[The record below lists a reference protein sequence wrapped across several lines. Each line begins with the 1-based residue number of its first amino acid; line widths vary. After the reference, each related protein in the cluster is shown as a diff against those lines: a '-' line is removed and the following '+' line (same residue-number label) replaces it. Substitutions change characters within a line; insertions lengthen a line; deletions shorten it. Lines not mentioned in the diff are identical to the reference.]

1 MTSTC
6 RAAVVTGSN
15 VGIGFEIVK
24 NLCRQFDGDVYL
36 TSIEKEDGEAAIKI
50 LQDSGSS
57 PKLHQLDVNDT
68 DSVNALKHSLVSNN
82 GGLDILVNNAA
93 IMYKKDSEVPFS
105 EQAAKTLQTNFW
117 GVVNVCDA
125 LFPLLRPHARVVNIS
140 SRLGKKS
147 FEECSETW
155 RSLFQDSN
163 LSKEKLF
170 QMMKQFVCDAE
181 KGNAEVE
188 GWSTHSYGISK
199 LGVMLLTQIQQ
210 KDFNNDPRKD
220 IIVNSCNP
228 GWTRTQMGG
237 PNATKSPEEG
247 ADTPTFLALL
257 SSAMD
262 TQDPLPR
269 GKFWEDRTVQEWW

>member
-1 MTSTC
+1 M
-6 RAAVVTGSN
+6 
-15 VGIGFEIVK
+15 
-24 NLCRQFDGDVYL
+24 
-36 TSIEKEDGEAAIKI
+36 
-50 LQDSGSS
+50 
-57 PKLHQLDVNDT
+57 DVNDT
-68 DSVNALKHSLVSNN
+68 GSVNALKHSLVSNN

-93 IMYKKDSEVPFS
+93 IMYKKDSKVPFS

-125 LFPLLRPHARVVNIS
+125 LFPILRPHAS
-140 SRLGKKS
+140 
-147 FEECSETW
+147 
-155 RSLFQDSN
+155 
-163 LSKEKLF
+163 
-170 QMMKQFVCDAE
+170 DAE
-181 KGNAEVE
+181 KGKAEVE

-210 KDFNNDPRKD
+210 KDFDNDPRKD

-257 SSAMD
+257 SSALD

-269 GKFWEDRTVQEWW
+269 GKFWEERTVQEWW

>member
-50 LQDSGSS
+50 FQDSGFS

-68 DSVNALKHSLVSNN
+68 GSVNALKHSLVSNN

-93 IMYKKDSEVPFS
+93 IMYKKDSKVPFS

-125 LFPLLRPHARVVNIS
+125 LFPILHPHAS
-140 SRLGKKS
+140 
-147 FEECSETW
+147 
-155 RSLFQDSN
+155 
-163 LSKEKLF
+163 
-170 QMMKQFVCDAE
+170 DAE
-181 KGNAEVE
+181 KGKAEVE

-210 KDFNNDPRKD
+210 KDFDNDPRKD

-257 SSAMD
+257 SSALD

-269 GKFWEDRTVQEWW
+269 GKFWEERTVQEWW